1 MREQLGMGRAGMLRG
16 PSALP
21 SCSLPQGKQMEVP
34 GCGCISRASRRNW
47 PSSELL
53 RAVPFISLA
62 VGMLWSPW
70 PWAQAVHLRHTPCWR
85 KMQPHGSV
93 MPPWNCASPQASS
106 LRCAHPGPLGWA
118 GMRVPAVLVR
128 PLIARW
134 PWGGDRI
141 NLCSRH
147 SSADSFGISRRGDK
161 PGAALGSRGPCHTRQ
176 VHLALRELFPLP
188 SSLPSCCFSL
198 CPKAN
203 RPVPAQLG

>member
-1 MREQLGMGRAGMLRG
+1 MREQLGMGRAGMLWG

-106 LRCAHPGPLGWA
+106 LRCAHPGPSGWV
-118 GMRVPAVLVR
+118 GMWVPAVPAR

-147 SSADSFGISRRGDK
+147 SSADSFGISQRGDK